1 MKIESEGAPDFA
13 HAQTEYQT
21 RQDGH
26 NPGCRFQDA
35 CRRKVNRLLVD
46 QDGTA
51 IQSELGKRPLDQPE
65 SATQDQNGKHEE
77 DREQLDLQLKHV
89 PVDGRITERAKPKR
103 GNVNRKATRS
113 DEEQDEYGQQN
124 EPSPT
129 LAAWPGGTDVNDLA
143 VRIQRN
149 RVAHARLAYA
159 ESVKG
164 QRPFA
169 RLARPKG
176 REPNATKKPLF
187 PRKKEIEPVGLALRG
202 MIDS

>member
-26 NPGCRFQDA
+26 NPGCRFQYA
-35 CRRKVNRLLVD
+35 RRRKVNRLLVD

-65 SATQDQNGKHEE
+65 SASQDQNGKHEE

-89 PVDGRITERAKPKR
+89 QIDRRIAERAKPKR
-103 GNVNRKATRS
+103 GDVNRQPTRS
-113 DEEQDEYGQQN
+113 DEKQNEYGQEN

-129 LAAWPGGTDVNDLA
+129 LAARSDAADVDDLA
-143 VRIQRN
+143 GRIQRD
-149 RVAHARLAYA
+149 RLAHVRLAYA

-169 RLARPKG
+169 RLARQKG
-176 REPNATKKPLF
+176 GERRCNKRAAFSGAKKRLKPLAF
-187 PRKKEIEPVGLALRG
+187 RWVQ
-202 MIDS
+202 